1 MTENEIRE
9 PVQKRSIEKKEK
21 IINAGFDLICQKGY
35 YNTNTAEIAKSAG
48 VSTGIIYQYFK
59 DKHDIHN
66 HLISHKS
73 SQLFQ
78 NAVKDYQKLPKSIIS
93 FEERMI
99 FFVDNIVNQLTENP
113 RLLSFIAKNLSWGF
127 FKNAL
132 TTPVKETDVDFRDVY
147 REMLKEAPEKY
158 AQPELMLF
166 MIVELVS
173 STCYSSILY
182 SEPVEINK
190 LKPYLYASIRG
201 IIHTCEKK
209 ES

>member
-1 MTENEIRE
+1 MGKLDNNKKKKRDSLLETAFQLFMT
-9 PVQKRSIEKKEK
+9 
-21 IINAGFDLICQKGY
+21 KGLQ
-35 YNTNTAEIAKSAG
+35 NTSVSDIAEQAG
-48 VSTGIIYQYFK
+48 VAKGTFYLYFK

-78 NAVKDYQKLPKSIIS
+78 NAVKEYQKLPEPITS

-113 RLLSFIAKNLSWGF
+113 RLLGFIAKNLSWGI

-132 TTPVKETDVDFRDVY
+132 TTPVKEADVDFRDVY
-147 REMLKEAPEKY
+147 REMLDEAPEEY

>member
-1 MTENEIRE
+1 MGKLDNNKKKKRDSLLETAFQLFMT
-9 PVQKRSIEKKEK
+9 
-21 IINAGFDLICQKGY
+21 KGIQ
-35 YNTNTAEIAKSAG
+35 NTSVSDIAEQAG
-48 VSTGIIYQYFK
+48 VAKGTFYLYFK

-78 NAVKDYQKLPKSIIS
+78 NAVKEYQKLPKSIIS

-113 RLLSFIAKNLSWGF
+113 RLLSFISKNLSWGI

-147 REMLKEAPEKY
+147 REMLKEAPEEY

>member
-1 MTENEIRE
+1 MGKLDNNKKKKRDSLLETAFQLFMT
-9 PVQKRSIEKKEK
+9 
-21 IINAGFDLICQKGY
+21 KGLQ
-35 YNTNTAEIAKSAG
+35 NTSVSDIAEQAG
-48 VSTGIIYQYFK
+48 VAKGTFYLYFK

-113 RLLSFIAKNLSWGF
+113 RLLSFIAKNLSWGI
-127 FKNAL
+127 FKSAL

-147 REMLKEAPEKY
+147 REMLKEAPEEY

>member
-1 MTENEIRE
+1 MGKLDNNKKKKRDSLLETAFQLFMT
-9 PVQKRSIEKKEK
+9 
-21 IINAGFDLICQKGY
+21 KGIQ
-35 YNTNTAEIAKSAG
+35 NTSVSDIAEQAG
-48 VSTGIIYQYFK
+48 VAKGTFYLYFK

-66 HLISHKS
+66 RLISHKS

-78 NAVKDYQKLPKSIIS
+78 NAVKEYQKLPEPIAS

-113 RLLSFIAKNLSWGF
+113 RMLSFIAKNLSWGI

-147 REMLKEAPEKY
+147 REMLDEAPEEY

>member
-1 MTENEIRE
+1 MGKLDNNKKKKRDSLLETAFQLFMT
-9 PVQKRSIEKKEK
+9 
-21 IINAGFDLICQKGY
+21 KGIQ
-35 YNTNTAEIAKSAG
+35 NTSVSDIAEQAG
-48 VSTGIIYQYFK
+48 VAKGTFYLYFK

-66 HLISHKS
+66 RLISHKS

-78 NAVKDYQKLPKSIIS
+78 NAVKEYQKLSEPIIS

-113 RLLSFIAKNLSWGF
+113 RLLSFIAKNLSWGI

-132 TTPVKETDVDFRDVY
+132 TTPVKETDVDFRYVY
-147 REMLKEAPEKY
+147 REMLDEAPEEY

>member
-1 MTENEIRE
+1 MGKLDNNKKKKRDSLLETAFQLFMT
-9 PVQKRSIEKKEK
+9 
-21 IINAGFDLICQKGY
+21 KGIQ
-35 YNTNTAEIAKSAG
+35 NTSVSDIAEQAG
-48 VSTGIIYQYFK
+48 VAKGTFYLYFK

-66 HLISHKS
+66 RLISHKS

-78 NAVKDYQKLPKSIIS
+78 NAVKEYQKLSEPIIS

-113 RLLSFIAKNLSWGF
+113 RLLSFIAKNLSWGI

-132 TTPVKETDVDFRDVY
+132 TTPVKETDVDFRYVY
-147 REMLKEAPEKY
+147 REMLEEAPEEY

>member
-1 MTENEIRE
+1 MGKLDNNKKKKRDSLLETAFQLFMT
-9 PVQKRSIEKKEK
+9 
-21 IINAGFDLICQKGY
+21 KGLQ
-35 YNTNTAEIAKSAG
+35 NTSVSDIAEQAG
-48 VSTGIIYQYFK
+48 VAKGTFYLYFK

-78 NAVKDYQKLPKSIIS
+78 NAVKEYQKLPEPVTS

-113 RLLSFIAKNLSWGF
+113 RLLSFIAKNLSWGI

-147 REMLKEAPEKY
+147 REMLDEAPEEY

-201 IIHTCEKK
+201 IIHSCEKK
-209 ES
+209 QTYR

>member
-1 MTENEIRE
+1 MGKLDNNKKKKRDSLLETAFQLFMT
-9 PVQKRSIEKKEK
+9 
-21 IINAGFDLICQKGY
+21 KGLQ
-35 YNTNTAEIAKSAG
+35 NTSVSDIAEQAG
-48 VSTGIIYQYFK
+48 VAKGTFYLYFK

-78 NAVKDYQKLPKSIIS
+78 NAVKEYQKLPNSIIS

-113 RLLSFIAKNLSWGF
+113 RLLSFISKNLSWGI

-147 REMLKEAPEKY
+147 REMLKEAPEEY

>member
-1 MTENEIRE
+1 MGKLDNNKKKKRDSLLETAFQLFMT
-9 PVQKRSIEKKEK
+9 
-21 IINAGFDLICQKGY
+21 KGLQ
-35 YNTNTAEIAKSAG
+35 NTSVSDIAEQAG
-48 VSTGIIYQYFK
+48 VAKGTFYLYFK

-78 NAVKDYQKLPKSIIS
+78 NAVKEYQKLPEPITS

-113 RLLSFIAKNLSWGF
+113 RLLSFIAKNLSWGI

-132 TTPVKETDVDFRDVY
+132 TTPVKEADVDFRDVY
-147 REMLKEAPEKY
+147 REMLDEAPEEY

>member
-1 MTENEIRE
+1 MGKLDNNKKKKRDSLLETAFQLFMT
-9 PVQKRSIEKKEK
+9 
-21 IINAGFDLICQKGY
+21 KGLQ
-35 YNTNTAEIAKSAG
+35 NTSVSDIAKQAG
-48 VSTGIIYQYFK
+48 VAKGTFYLYFK

-78 NAVKDYQKLPKSIIS
+78 NAVKEYQKLPKSIIS

-113 RLLSFIAKNLSWGF
+113 RLLSFISKNLSWGI

-147 REMLKEAPEKY
+147 REMLKEAPEEY

-201 IIHTCEKK
+201 IMHTCEKK

>member
-1 MTENEIRE
+1 MGKLDNNKKKKRDSLLETAFQLFMT
-9 PVQKRSIEKKEK
+9 
-21 IINAGFDLICQKGY
+21 KGLQ
-35 YNTNTAEIAKSAG
+35 NTSVSDIAEQAG
-48 VSTGIIYQYFK
+48 VAKGTFYLYFK

-78 NAVKDYQKLPKSIIS
+78 NAVKEYQKLPKSIIS

-113 RLLSFIAKNLSWGF
+113 RLLSFISKNLSWGI

-147 REMLKEAPEKY
+147 REMLKEAPEEY

>member
-1 MTENEIRE
+1 MGKLDNNKKKKRDSLLETAFQLFMT
-9 PVQKRSIEKKEK
+9 
-21 IINAGFDLICQKGY
+21 KGLQ
-35 YNTNTAEIAKSAG
+35 NTSVSDIAEQAG
-48 VSTGIIYQYFK
+48 VAKGTFYLYFK

-78 NAVKDYQKLPKSIIS
+78 NAVKEYQNLPKSIIS

-113 RLLSFIAKNLSWGF
+113 RLLSFISKNLSWGI

-147 REMLKEAPEKY
+147 REMLKEAPEEY

>member
-1 MTENEIRE
+1 MGKLDNNKKKKRDSLLETAFQLFMT
-9 PVQKRSIEKKEK
+9 
-21 IINAGFDLICQKGY
+21 KGLQ
-35 YNTNTAEIAKSAG
+35 NTSVSDIAEQAG
-48 VSTGIIYQYFK
+48 VAKGTFYLYFK

>member
-1 MTENEIRE
+1 MGKLDNNKKKKRDSLLETAFQLFMT
-9 PVQKRSIEKKEK
+9 
-21 IINAGFDLICQKGY
+21 KGLQ
-35 YNTNTAEIAKSAG
+35 NTSVSDIAEQAG
-48 VSTGIIYQYFK
+48 VAKGTFYLYFK

-78 NAVKDYQKLPKSIIS
+78 NAVKEYQKLPEPITS

-113 RLLSFIAKNLSWGF
+113 RLLSFIAKNLSWGI

-147 REMLKEAPEKY
+147 REMLDEAPEEY